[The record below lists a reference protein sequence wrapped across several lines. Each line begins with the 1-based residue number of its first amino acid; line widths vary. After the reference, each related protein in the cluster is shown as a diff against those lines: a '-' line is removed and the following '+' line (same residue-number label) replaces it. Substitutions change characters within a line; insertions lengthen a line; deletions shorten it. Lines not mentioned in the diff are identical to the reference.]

1 MYNKFNI
8 LSSKKRKKSVAVED
22 AFSDFITSR
31 KAMNLTKQTI
41 HSYNGTLKPFLTFCK
56 DQGVTKLIDVDNFLV
71 DAYFA
76 DMSDKGHSDG
86 GMHAYYRSLRSF
98 MRWAWS
104 VYNFDSTCPTDIS
117 KVKSPPANPIPGI
130 PEPVVRD
137 MLEEAKK
144 TEYPMRDVAFLMFL
158 VDTGV
163 RKQEAANVKIK
174 DVDLTTGDVFVEYGK
189 GRKNRTVHIGNKT
202 RKAITKYLTTVE
214 NDRPDDFLW
223 VSRDGYPMSSDGLVE
238 VIRRIQKNLDIKPM
252 YSMHDFRRYCALT
265 MYRASH
271 NLLLVSLYLGHAS
284 VDITRRY
291 LDINK
296 DDMHDFGET
305 YSIID
310 KMSRERPKKK
320 SGK

>member
-76 DMSDKGHSDG
+76 YMSDKGHSDG

-310 KMSRERPKKK
+310 KMSRERPKMK